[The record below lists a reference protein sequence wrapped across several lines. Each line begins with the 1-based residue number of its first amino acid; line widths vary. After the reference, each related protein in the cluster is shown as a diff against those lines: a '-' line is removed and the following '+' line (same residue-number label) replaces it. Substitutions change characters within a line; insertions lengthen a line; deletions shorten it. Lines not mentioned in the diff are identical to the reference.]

1 MMSDYEVT
9 LVNDNSTLWLTS
21 LLRYTLLT
29 CAAVFVDLSS
39 VLDTHEMLLTR
50 CLQAR
55 VLCPIQGS

>member
-1 MMSDYEVT
+1 MTTVHYGSQAY
-9 LVNDNSTLWLTS
+9 LV
-21 LLRYTLLT
+21 YTLLT